1 MAIKLREKHTKEN
14 DILTH
19 TSITKTLHGLSAIRI
34 IYSNFTFF
42 LQSIKNSRY
51 KVPNNLNNLTQ
62 KLNSSPKENNMNTDD
77 DLLWR
82 ILWKRKF
89 IIVFVGFIFAILSIF
104 YALSKPNIYKAST
117 VLYPATSESNTGG
130 LASLAGQFGGLASLA
145 GINLGGGGTDKT
157 GLALEILKSRLFLE
171 NFIAKHKLLPPLM
184 AANNWDAG
192 SNTLIFND
200 EIYNSETNT
209 WLREVKAPK
218 KPEPSSWEAFKAFK
232 QVLSVSTDKENGMIT
247 LAIEHYSPEVATQ
260 WLLWLVDDINS
271 TIREQD
277 KVEAQNSIDYLS
289 KKLQETQLADMQ
301 TVFYQLIEE
310 QTKTIMLAEV
320 SKEYV
325 LKTIDPANAP
335 EEKVKPK
342 RALIVVLGTM
352 LGGILSVLIV
362 LIRYF
367 SSKSSLNK
375 EARFSTGTSS
385 LTSGK

>member
-1 MAIKLREKHTKEN
+1 MKNHKLQGSTSNEVEAMNSKEFYQQKHLSEDDEIDLAELWHAIWSGKLL
-14 DILTH
+14 I
-19 TSITKTLHGLSAIRI
+19 IAISA
-34 IYSNFTFF
+34 
-42 LQSIKNSRY
+42 L
-51 KVPNNLNNLTQ
+51 
-62 KLNSSPKENNMNTDD
+62 
-77 DLLWR
+77 
-82 ILWKRKF
+82 
-89 IIVFVGFIFAILSIF
+89 FAISSVF
-104 YALSKPNIYKAST
+104 YAINQPNIYRATTLLAPASEQGG
-117 VLYPATSESNTGG
+117 AGG
-130 LASLAGQFGGLASLA
+130 LSKMAGQFGGLASLA
-145 GINLGGGGTDKT
+145 GINLGGSGTDKT

-171 NFIAKHKLLPPLM
+171 NFIAKHQLLVPLM
-184 AANNWDAG
+184 AANNWDA
-192 SNTLIFND
+192 NTNTITIDD
-200 EIYNSETNT
+200 EIYNSETNI

-218 KPEPSSWEAFKAFK
+218 KSEPSPWEAFEAFK
-232 QVLSVSTDKENGMIT
+232 QLLSVSTDKESGMIT

-271 TIREQD
+271 TIRQQD

-335 EEKVKPK
+335 EEKAKPK

-367 SSKSSLNK
+367 SNKNSHNKETRFSAGKSSL
-375 EARFSTGTSS
+375 A
-385 LTSGK
+385 SGK